1 MQGYFGSM
9 LLIRNWR
16 TIDCVA
22 LAVLITAAIAASF
35 NAWADIFSQGL
46 NDPEQ
51 SHVLLALPV
60 AAWLAWLRRGRIIR
74 LKPTAS
80 VYGPLVIL
88 AAWGIGEIG
97 LRHSRDVLWHFSAL
111 LLLLGCVLSVAG
123 YKPVMKLAVPAVA
136 LLFLLP
142 IPAIIRLEIARPLQ
156 NVSAQCSQ
164 YLLDLF
170 GVPVVRTGN
179 ALIINGHNVVI
190 AEACNGMRMVAA
202 LFVVTYT
209 FAFSIPARPMVRA
222 LLLASSPLLAVVV
235 NILRLMPTVMFYGY
249 ASESTATAFH
259 DLSGWFM
266 MVVALLVLWS
276 IMRFLRW
283 MELPVL
289 NYGAMRE

>member
-1 MQGYFGSM
+1 M

-16 TIDCVA
+16 LLDCA
-22 LAVLITAAIAASF
+22 TLAVLLIAAVAASF
-35 NAWADIFSQGL
+35 NAWKDIFSQGWH
-46 NDPEQ
+46 DPEQ
-51 SHVLLALPV
+51 SHVLLAIPV
-60 AAWLAWLRRGRIIR
+60 AAWLFWLRRGRMIR
-74 LKPTAS
+74 CKPKAS
-80 VYGPLVIL
+80 VLGPIVIL
-88 AAWGIGEIG
+88 AAWGVGELG

-123 YKPVMKLAVPAVA
+123 YKPIIKMAVPAVA

-142 IPAIIRLEIARPLQ
+142 VPALIRLEIAQPLQ
-156 NVSAQCSQ
+156 EISARCSQ

-249 ASESTATAFH
+249 TSESTATAFH

-266 MVVALLVLWS
+266 MVIALLVLWS
-276 IMRFLRW
+276 IMRLLRW

>member
-1 MQGYFGSM
+1 MV
-9 LLIRNWR
+9 LIRGWR
-16 TIDCVA
+16 TVDLLALIGLVCVA
-22 LAVLITAAIAASF
+22 VAASW
-35 NAWADIFSQGL
+35 NAWTDMFNQGL
-46 NDPEQ
+46 TDPEQ

-60 AAWLAWLRRGRIIR
+60 AAWLAWLRRGRLIR
-74 LKPTAS
+74 CRPSAS
-80 VYGPLVIL
+80 LLGPVVIL

-97 LRHSRDVLWHFSAL
+97 LRTSRDLLWHFSAL
-111 LLLLGCVLSVAG
+111 LLLLGCVLSVG
-123 YKPVMKLAVPAVA
+123 GWKPIVKLIVPATA

-142 IPAIIRLEIARPLQ
+142 VPAEIRLRIAQPLQ
-156 NVSAQCSQ
+156 EVSAQCSQ

-170 GVPVVRTGN
+170 GVPVVRSGN

-209 FAFSIPARPMVRA
+209 FAFSIPARPMVRT

-249 ASESTATAFH
+249 ASEDTAKTFH

-266 MVVALLVLWS
+266 MVVALVVLWA
-276 IMRFLRW
+276 IMRLLRW

-289 NYGAMRE
+289 NYGALRE

>member
-1 MQGYFGSM
+1 M

-16 TIDCVA
+16 LFDCA
-22 LAVLITAAIAASF
+22 TLAVLCIAAVAATF
-35 NAWADIFSQGL
+35 NAWKDIFSQGL
-46 NDPEQ
+46 HDPEQ
-51 SHVLLALPV
+51 SHVLLAIPV
-60 AAWLAWLRRGRIIR
+60 AAWLFWLRRGRMIR
-74 LKPTAS
+74 SKPKAS
-80 VYGPLVIL
+80 ILGPIVIL
-88 AAWGIGEIG
+88 AAWGVGELG
-97 LRHSRDVLWHFSAL
+97 LRHSRDILWHFSAL
-111 LLLLGCVLSVAG
+111 LLLLGCVLTVAG
-123 YKPVMKLAVPAVA
+123 YKPIIKMAVPATS

-142 IPAIIRLEIARPLQ
+142 VPATIRLEIAQPLQ
-156 NVSAQCSQ
+156 EISARCSQ

-179 ALIINGHNVVI
+179 ALIINGQNVVI

-249 ASESTATAFH
+249 TSESTATAFH

-266 MVVALLVLWS
+266 MVIALLVLWS
-276 IMRFLRW
+276 IMRLLRW

>member
-1 MQGYFGSM
+1 M
-9 LLIRNWR
+9 LMIRNWR
-16 TIDCVA
+16 TIDCAA
-22 LAVLITAAIAASF
+22 LVVLLATAIAASWS
-35 NAWADIFSQGL
+35 AWVDIFSQGRH
-46 NDPEQ
+46 DPEQ
-51 SHVLLALPV
+51 SHVLLAIPV
-60 AAWLAWLRRGRIIR
+60 MIWLAWLRRGRMIR
-74 LKPTAS
+74 CKPKGS
-80 VYGPLVIL
+80 IFGPIAIL
-88 AAWGIGEIG
+88 LAWGIGELG
-97 LRHSRDVLWHFSAL
+97 LRHSRDLLWHFSAIL
-111 LLLLGCVLSVAG
+111 LLVGCFVSVAG
-123 YKPVMKLAVPAVA
+123 YKPIIKMAVPAFA

-142 IPAIIRLEIARPLQ
+142 IPATIRLALAGPLQ
-156 NVSAQCSQ
+156 EVSARCSQ

-170 GVPVVRTGN
+170 GVPVVRSGN

-209 FAFSIPARPMVRA
+209 FAFSIPARPMVRT

-266 MVVALLVLWS
+266 MVVALIVLWA
-276 IMRFLRW
+276 IMRLLRW